1 MSKFKNDTRRQA
13 KDLTRLIINHL
24 LSNLTNIRNPAGA
37 FLQLVLLNVLI

>member
-1 MSKFKNDTRRQA
+1 MTPTPSQRFNSA
-13 KDLTRLIINHL
+13 NYVNHL